1 MKEFT
6 LGQSAKP
13 FSARRSRI
21 GGFSMLELVVSMALV
36 LILAGI
42 SLPSFTRS
50 YRIYE
55 LNGSATRL
63 AGIFKLTRFEA
74 IRRNTTVTCQIQQ
87 AGANWILWAD
97 SDGDGIVDP
106 TETQFLITGTATLLP
121 AGSVPNPAAIT
132 SALRVAG
139 LNTLSGANNSI
150 TYDARGAVA
159 LGGNPPTTVS
169 VLYLGNA
176 GNPDFGYRAVVLL
189 PSGITQVWAAPGGG
203 NWRPVS

>member
-1 MKEFT
+1 MV
-6 LGQSAKP
+6 
-13 FSARRSRI
+13 
-21 GGFSMLELVVSMALV
+21 ELVVSMALV

-63 AGIFKLTRFEA
+63 AGILKLTRFEA
-74 IRRNTTVTCQIQQ
+74 IRRNTAVTCQIQQ
-87 AGANWILWAD
+87 TGPNWILWAD
-97 SDGDGIVDP
+97 SNGDGVADP

-121 AGSVPNPAAIT
+121 AASVPNPAPI
-132 SALRVAG
+132 SAALNVAS
-139 LNTLSGANNSI
+139 LNTLSGDNNAI
-150 TYDARGAVA
+150 TYDARGAVV

-176 GNPDFGYRAVVLL
+176 GNPDFGYRVVVLL
-189 PSGITQVWAAPGGG
+189 PSGITQVWTAPGGG
-203 NWRPVS
+203 NWRRVS